1 MGDTQVPDEHA
12 SHQLETST
20 SGRGEATANP
30 LNQPRVSIV
39 HRGNPRVPIGV
50 PNEHMFGV
58 DYLEPNK
65 MTIRELVKLRAEYC
79 IPDLVKMRILGPTE
93 SFNNPDDEGSVAV
106 TTCRVEDPYPNRVAL
121 MGVIAAFG
129 IVEEGEPSYEQFS
142 YLYSVTKSKSANH
155 GGWVQCRA
163 NFSKVLEESAGAFV
177 WQLGIAFGNAR
188 PFPHSHHFLDS
199 WQTKIAKPNSI
210 RDSAG

>member
-106 TTCRVEDPYPNRVAL
+106 TTCRVEDPYPNRVCSRPIQSQL
-121 MGVIAAFG
+121 
-129 IVEEGEPSYEQFS
+129 
-142 YLYSVTKSKSANH
+142 L
-155 GGWVQCRA
+155 GGLDGGDRCIRYCRGR
-163 NFSKVLEESAGAFV
+163 GAF
-177 WQLGIAFGNAR
+177 L
-188 PFPHSHHFLDS
+188 
-199 WQTKIAKPNSI
+199 
-210 RDSAG
+210 